1 MNLRIWASFLFKL
14 LIAEC
19 PPAQITSSLILNN
32 LYSRMNKETLKPL
45 IDFESGLITLSEIN
59 GRSKIA
65 RRFGRISLAGEP
77 VSEYF
82 ICLECRALLANCLG
96 SHSNLYR
103 HLELHDKDEKF
114 KQIIKQDML
123 SPYNCGSKKKTRRK
137 RRDRSGFHKNVK
149 KHHNPGKHHKSHNW
163 HYKYLDL

>member
-1 MNLRIWASFLFKL
+1 
-14 LIAEC
+14 
-19 PPAQITSSLILNN
+19 
-32 LYSRMNKETLKPL
+32 MNKETLKPL

-77 VSEYF
+77 VSEFF
-82 ICLECRALLANCLG
+82 ICLECRTLLANCRG

-103 HLELHDKDEKF
+103 HVELHDNDGKS
-114 KQIIKQDML
+114 KQIIKQHML
-123 SPYNCGSKKKTRRK
+123 SPYNRESKKKTRK
-137 RRDRSGFHKNVK
+137 RRDQSGFHKNAW
-149 KHHNPGKHHKSHNW
+149 KHNNPGNHRKSRDW